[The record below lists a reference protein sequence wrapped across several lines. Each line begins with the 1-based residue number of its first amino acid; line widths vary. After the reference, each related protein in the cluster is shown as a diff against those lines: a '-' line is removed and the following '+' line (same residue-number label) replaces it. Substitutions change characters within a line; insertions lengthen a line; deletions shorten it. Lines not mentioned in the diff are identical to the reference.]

1 MRVLIDLCGR
11 HRVWARR
18 NTSHD
23 YNSEVEWPPSSP
35 DLSCW
40 SVFGCG
46 VSILK
51 NILSHMQGKWNFHS
65 QGLFS
70 KKGRDI
76 FSNFGDK
83 KTDENCYF
91 PLFCDPYLRTYY
103 SEKRKVSSKES

>member
-1 MRVLIDLCGR
+1 MFAYAVMNCNKKNFFQNREVMRVLIELLGR

-51 NILSHMQGKWNFHS
+51 NILQTSA
-65 QGLFS
+65 
-70 KKGRDI
+70 
-76 FSNFGDK
+76 
-83 KTDENCYF
+83 
-91 PLFCDPYLRTYY
+91 
-103 SEKRKVSSKES
+103 